1 MNAVEKFLQ
10 PGNPLRSSSRA
21 VISFHAMQGYFPDGD
36 RDAIRLLDNASNLT
50 RGIEQGIPLLTTTE
64 RPVLVTPTVAM
75 AALVNAWVDGGRAID
90 DANATAGTIARSI
103 ACKSTTG
110 SIPAGVSSI
119 MQVKGVDCGDAY
131 NACVQERET
140 KILPM
145 FNSRMDMIPACISRL
160 TALKNLDLDG
170 NKITK
175 IENLDELGNLEYLNL
190 SSNKIEK
197 IENLDALGN
206 LEDLGL
212 SNNEIPASECKAF
225 KKSAAYIVYC

>member
-1 MNAVEKFLQ
+1 MNAVENIVQ

-21 VISFHAMQGYFPDGD
+21 VLSFHAVPNRFSDGE
-36 RDAIRLLDNASNLT
+36 RDAIRLLDNASNIT
-50 RGIEQGIPLLTTTE
+50 RGIENHVPLLTTTD
-64 RPVLVTPTVAM
+64 RPVLVTPAVAR
-75 AALVNAWVDGGRAID
+75 AALVNAWADGDRAID

-131 NACVQERET
+131 NACVQERKT

-160 TALKNLDLDG
+160 TALESLDLG
-170 NKITK
+170 SNKIGK

-190 SSNKIEK
+190 SNNK
-197 IENLDALGN
+197 
-206 LEDLGL
+206 
-212 SNNEIPASECKAF
+212 IPASECKAF
-225 KKSAAYIVYC
+225 KKSAAYKVYC